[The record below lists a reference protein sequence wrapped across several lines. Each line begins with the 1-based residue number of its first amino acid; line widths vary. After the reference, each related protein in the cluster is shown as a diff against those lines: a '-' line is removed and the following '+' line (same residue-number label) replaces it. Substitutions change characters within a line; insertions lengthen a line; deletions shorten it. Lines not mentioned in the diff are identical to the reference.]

1 MALFPNTR
9 RMWVHIPHGMAVIAL
24 AAIGVSLGGIFLPA
38 LLTICV
44 LVTFV
49 FLAYEVTQGNKAH
62 IDIASFLWGFVF
74 AAVPW
79 ISLALAG
86 VI

>member
-1 MALFPNTR
+1 VALYPNTKR
-9 RMWVHIPHGMAVIAL
+9 LLVHIPHGMAIIAL
-24 AAIGVSLGGIFLPA
+24 AAIGVSLGGAFLPA

-44 LVTFV
+44 LFTFV
-49 FLAYEVTQGNKAH
+49 FLAYEVTQGSKAH
-62 IDIASFLWGFVF
+62 IDIASFLWGIFF